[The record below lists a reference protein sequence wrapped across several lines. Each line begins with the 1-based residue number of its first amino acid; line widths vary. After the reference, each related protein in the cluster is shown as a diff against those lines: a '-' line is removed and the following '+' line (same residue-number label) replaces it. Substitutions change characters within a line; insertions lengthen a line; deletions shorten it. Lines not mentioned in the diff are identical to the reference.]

1 MYEVRLF
8 KPYVFLCWALS
19 VCLINVHGNLVS
31 DGLYIQYFCDYFYPF
46 YMYYLFLHT
55 NSLAPVLTS
64 RQWRAGITLS
74 RRYESLQQI
83 WGMYVASYKAHC
95 LPYPIYHNFKVAI
108 EISLHPG
115 RPLLHDL
122 LIAFILICSCLERA
136 YMIPFHGGKNGE
148 LFLLHVF
155 NFSFAV
161 VE

>member
-1 MYEVRLF
+1 MVI
-8 KPYVFLCWALS
+8 LCLMDYISSIFVITFIPFICIICFYTQIVWPLYLQVDNEEQGS
-19 VCLINVHGNLVS
+19 RSRDVTNPCNNYGGCMWPLTRHTVCR
-31 DGLYIQYFCDYFYPF
+31 IQYII
-46 YMYYLFLHT
+46 M
-55 NSLAPVLTS
+55 V
-64 RQWRAGITLS
+64 
-74 RRYESLQQI
+74 
-83 WGMYVASYKAHC
+83 
-95 LPYPIYHNFKVAI
+95 FKVAI

>member
-1 MYEVRLF
+1 MFMVILCLMDYISSIFVITFIPFICIICFYTQIVWPMYLQVDIEEQGSRSRDV
-8 KPYVFLCWALS
+8 
-19 VCLINVHGNLVS
+19 
-31 DGLYIQYFCDYFYPF
+31 
-46 YMYYLFLHT
+46 T
-55 NSLAPVLTS
+55 NPCNNY
-64 RQWRAGITLS
+64 G
-74 RRYESLQQI
+74 
-83 WGMYVASYKAHC
+83 GMYVASYKAHC

-136 YMIPFHGGKNGE
+136 HMIPFHGGKNGE